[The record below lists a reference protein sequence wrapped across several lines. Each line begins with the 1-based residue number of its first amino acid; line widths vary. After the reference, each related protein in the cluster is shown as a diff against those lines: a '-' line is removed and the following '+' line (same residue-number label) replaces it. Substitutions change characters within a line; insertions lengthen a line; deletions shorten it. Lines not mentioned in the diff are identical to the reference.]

1 MNTEDLI
8 SMLARGA
15 GAVPPHAVARRY
27 AQALTSGILV
37 AVLLMAAALGPRPDL
52 AAATHLPMFWI
63 KLAFVGALAWA
74 GLLAATRLSRP
85 GAALAWVPAALVIP
99 VVAMWVVAT
108 VVLARA
114 ESGQR
119 AALFFGD
126 TWNSC
131 PWLIAMLSAP
141 VFVAVIWA
149 MKGLAPTRLRLAGAA
164 AGLLSGGM
172 GTLVY
177 CLHCPEIEAPFIG
190 FWYLLG
196 MAIPTALGAAA
207 GPRLLRW

>member
-1 MNTEDLI
+1 MKTEDLI
-8 SMLARGA
+8 GMLATGA
-15 GAVPPHAVARRY
+15 GAVAPHAVASRY
-27 AQALTSGILV
+27 AQALSAGTLTAI
-37 AVLLMAAALGPRPDL
+37 LLMAAVLGPRPDL
-52 AAATHLPMFWI
+52 AAAVHLPMFWI
-63 KLAFVGALAWA
+63 KLFFVAALAWA
-74 GLLAATRLSRP
+74 SLLAASRLSRP
-85 GAALAWVPAALVIP
+85 GAMLAWVPAALAIP
-99 VVAMWVVAT
+99 VVAMWLLAGI
-108 VVLARA
+108 VLARA

-149 MKGLAPTRLRLAGAA
+149 MKGLAPTRVHLAGAA
-164 AGLLSGGM
+164 AGLLSGGV

-196 MAIPTALGAAA
+196 MAIPTALGAAS